1 MADKAPDS
9 PGPDQDAKT
18 TAAQPPNDHQN
29 AKDDPT
35 EDHDYVPAPAPKKP
49 SMLARVVTKLGLDV
63 PTVAAMFKA
72 SLPSIIG
79 IAMYQAP
86 LVSGYFTT
94 LGYLAPITSV
104 LALAMLPRSKF
115 LMNMLLSLLCL
126 CFGAAISMLA
136 LWSAIQARIH
146 TTPAGT
152 EPTTHHVYNSS
163 QSAVLG
169 IWLFANIYFGNVV
182 RAKLPSFNLP
192 IIIYSIFVNVAS
204 TYGTFLTTTAQAE
217 AFVEKLLV
225 VMLVGLALALAVNI
239 LVFPVSS
246 RLVVFKE
253 LAGGIGLL
261 RKTVSLQKAYLIR
274 LESDDM
280 FAVVTRTN
288 TSPGLQR
295 EGEPRLTKEAKA
307 AKALAETSG
316 KMREL
321 AGKLHA
327 DITFAKREV
336 AWGKLGAKDLSHAF
350 TLFRNVYI
358 PIMGMTTI
366 IDIFKRVSERRGWD
380 FDEEEVPEDVTAEK
394 LREKRVWNEV
404 MKQVHEPFE
413 ILSEAIDQGLVHAGI
428 CLEILPRPKKLPNA
442 TGDVDVEARGEEV
455 KPGEPGFARL
465 VDERVKA
472 FYSKKG
478 ELLRTWVKERELAAE
493 EEKLAGTRCS
503 CSTERRE
510 REQSQLYV
518 VLYMENLM
526 HASGQ
531 AVQDLVA
538 FADKRVEDG
547 TMSKN
552 RLIVPTLHRL
562 RKWLWGTLA
571 NEDSS
576 AEQAPDLMEA
586 GTNIVY
592 FGDGYNQKKDPEH
605 LAPETAWQRL
615 GERLRHTSAFLGSEE
630 SAFGFR
636 AACATMSIGIL
647 AYLEKTQVFFQEQRL
662 VWAMIMVAIGMT
674 MTSGQSFFGFVC
686 RVGGTVLAMCTSY
699 IIWYIV
705 NGKKAGVIVFLWFFT
720 FINYYFLLKF
730 PRFVPAIIIVIVT
743 QFLIVGYELQVD
755 TIGEALAE
763 RTGQQYYAIYLLA
776 PYRLACVAGG
786 SFVAFVWTIFPTP
799 LTDRTWLRRD
809 MSATLYLVANY
820 FGVINSTLQ
829 ATLSGVGGDANT
841 PHTPA
846 NQLYHVGRKIFGKVM
861 MLIPSMAQ
869 HAEWQRWEPTIGGKF
884 PREAYDDIFVRST
897 RIMGYLT
904 LISYTL
910 MHPPRIQSDDL
921 TGDETHPL
929 PDDGNEQTRSR
940 QRTTR
945 STPGTRTASV
955 ERSDRE
961 WLNALA
967 EVIATLKPTN
977 HTILSTLTLL
987 SNALLSG
994 QSLPPFMPLPRP
1006 YEMTR
1011 RLIALDH
1018 HRQHGL
1024 DAEHTHEH
1032 EGGSEDSGG
1041 DNEGPFK
1048 LYNARTGH
1056 DDYKDTRQ
1064 TMLGL
1069 AGHGGRGNILDPK
1082 NMEQPGYAEFAVLQV
1097 CTTLVCDDLEG
1108 LVKAVSGLVGVV
1120 DFSFRI
1126 GGGDSSSSL
1135 SSADERSTTGG
1146 TGKGKVD

>member
-18 TAAQPPNDHQN
+18 TAAQPPHDNQT
-29 AKDDPT
+29 AKDDLA
-35 EDHDYVPAPAPKKP
+35 DDQSYVPAPAPKKP
-49 SMLARVVTKLGLDV
+49 SMLARVVTKLGLDF
-63 PTVAAMFKA
+63 PTVAMMFKA

-79 IAMYQAP
+79 ITMYQAP

-115 LMNMLLSLLCL
+115 LMNMLLSLLCV
-126 CFGAAISMLA
+126 CFGAAISLLA

-169 IWLFANIYFGNVV
+169 IWLFANIYVGNVV
-182 RAKLPSFNLP
+182 RAKSPSFNLP

-204 TYGTFLTTTAQAE
+204 TYGTFLSTTAQAE

-225 VMLVGLALALAVNI
+225 VMLVGLALALAINI

-261 RKTVSLQKAYLIR
+261 KKTISLQKAYLVR

-280 FAVVTRTN
+280 FAVATRTN
-288 TSPGLQR
+288 TSPALQK

-307 AKALAETSG
+307 AKALAETGG

-336 AWGKLGAKDLSHAF
+336 AWGKLDAKDLSHTF

-380 FDEEEVPEDVTAEK
+380 FNEEDVPEDIVAEK
-394 LREKRVWNEV
+394 LREKRVWNQV

-413 ILSEAIDQGLVHAGI
+413 ILSEAIDQGLAHAGI
-428 CLEILPRPKKLPNA
+428 CLEILPRPTKSPTA
-442 TGDVDVEARGEEV
+442 GDADVEARGDEV
-455 KPGEPGFARL
+455 KPGEPGFARF

-472 FYSKKG
+472 FHARKG

-493 EEKLAGTRCS
+493 EERLAGIHCS

-526 HASGQ
+526 HASSQ

-538 FADKRVEDG
+538 FADRKVEDG
-547 TMSKN
+547 TMSKS

-562 RKWLWGTLA
+562 RKWFWATLA

-576 AEQAPDLMEA
+576 AEQTPDLMEA
-586 GTNIVY
+586 GTIVY

-605 LAPETAWQRL
+605 LAPETGWQRF
-615 GERLRHTSAFLGSEE
+615 GERLRNISAFFGSEE

-686 RVGGTVLAMCTSY
+686 RIGGTVLAMCTSY

-705 NGKKAGVIVFLWFFT
+705 DGRKAGVIVFLWFFT

-730 PRFVPAIIIVIVT
+730 PRFIPAIIIVIVT
-743 QFLIVGYELQVD
+743 QILIVGYELQVD
-755 TIGEALAE
+755 TIGEESAE
-763 RTGQQYYAIYLLA
+763 RTGQRYYAIYLLA

-786 SFVAFVWTIFPTP
+786 SFVAFIWTIFPTP

-829 ATLSGVGGDANT
+829 ATLSGVGGDVNT

-846 NQLYHVGRKIFGKVM
+846 NQLYHIGRKIFGKVM

-910 MHPPRIQSDDL
+910 MHPTRVPTEDTTEDEKRPQADD
-921 TGDETHPL
+921 
-929 PDDGNEQTRSR
+929 DDNEQAAST
-940 QRTTR
+940 
-945 STPGTRTASV
+945 TPGTPNISV
-955 ERSDRE
+955 ETSSRQWIS
-961 WLNALA
+961 ALA

-1011 RLIALDH
+1011 RLIALDRH
-1018 HRQHGL
+1018 HQH
-1024 DAEHTHEH
+1024 DRNSEHIHVH
-1032 EGGSEDSGG
+1032 DGGSEDSE

-1048 LYNARTGH
+1048 LFNARTGH
-1056 DDYKDTRQ
+1056 DDYKDTRR

-1069 AGHGGRGNILDPK
+1069 AGPGGGPGNVLDPK

-1120 DFSFRI
+1120 DFSFRV
-1126 GGGDSSSSL
+1126 DRESDSSL
-1135 SSADERSTTGG
+1135 SSADEGSTGRGG
-1146 TGKGKVD
+1146 KGKRKGKVD